1 MTILI
6 FVRHGESEFNNTKS
20 FAGQMNPP
28 LTQKGKKQAQRM
40 AQWLAANYKIDY
52 IYSSDLTRAYQTAEG
67 LAERLQMRITKNA
80 QFREING
87 GQWQGENYDK
97 IKEKFPDEYSVWL
110 NDIAKAQPPKGETV
124 EELADRILKETFRLK
139 EVHKGENV
147 VIVTHATPIR
157 LLMTFLQKGDISMAK
172 ETPWVP
178 NASIT
183 VVRFKEDTASFELLG
198 YDEYL
203 REEKSSFPKGIV

>member
-1 MTILI
+1 MTTLI
-6 FVRHGESEFNNTKS
+6 FVRHGESEFNNIKS
-20 FAGQMNPP
+20 FAGQMNPS
-28 LTQKGKKQAQRM
+28 LTEKGKKQAQLM
-40 AQWLAANYKIDY
+40 AQWLAANYKVDY

-67 LAERLQMRITKNA
+67 LAERLQMGIVKNA

-87 GQWQGENYDK
+87 GQWQGENYSV
-97 IKEKFPDEYSVWL
+97 IKEKFSEEYSVWL
-110 NDIAKAQPPKGETV
+110 NDIAKARPPKGETV
-124 EELADRILKETFRLK
+124 EELANRIIKETFRLK
-139 EVHKGENV
+139 EMHKGENI

-183 VVRFKEDTASFELLG
+183 VVVFKEDTAGFELIG
-198 YDEYL
+198 YDAYL
-203 REEKSSFPKGIV
+203 KDEKSGFPKGII